1 MAITFNGISI
11 GSGVGLT
18 ITPPPPEPPPIEYLV
33 VGPGGNSDP
42 SAGSTPPYAKGGG
55 GGSGGAVFGNVNTTA
70 GATFTVTVGTSTGP
84 YYQPGTNSSLVG
96 TGFTRTAYAG
106 GNGAPANP
114 NANPQNGYG
123 GYAGAGGAQGDGSTS
138 VGGTGGAGGSYSAGG
153 AGGNGTYSG
162 GGGGGGGG
170 TGWGI
175 NGGAGGAGGQR
186 TWTSTSWNNIGTTWG
201 TGADTGTGTVGTQGV
216 VAIQYPDSY
225 AAATATTGSPTITV
239 SGGYRVYRFTSS
251 GSITF

>member
-1 MAITFNGISI
+1 MF
-11 GSGVGLT
+11 GSVNAL
-18 ITPPPPEPPPIEYLV
+18 
-33 VGPGGNSDP
+33 
-42 SAGSTPPYAKGGG
+42 GSY
-55 GGSGGAVFGNVNTTA
+55 
-70 GATFTVTVGTSTGP
+70 TVTVGTSTGP

-114 NANPQNGYG
+114 NSNPQNGYA

-138 VGGTGGAGGSYSAGG
+138 VGGTGGAGGSYTAGYVGG
-153 AGGNGTYSG
+153 AGAYSG

-201 TGADTGTGTVGTQGV
+201 NGAAMGTGNVGTQGI
-216 VAIQYPDSY
+216 VAIQYPDTY
-225 AAATATTGSPTITV
+225 PAATSTTGSPSIVVT
-239 SGGYRVYRFTSS
+239 GGYRVYTWTSS
-251 GSITF
+251 GSVTF